1 MKKMNKKQNKKKKG
15 RQVLVNPLT
24 TDAKVTEVQIEQ
36 LKMCLQDKLQQLFS
50 RPFSSAQV
58 LDDLSDTA
66 KKELFD
72 LPKNER
78 AKKLK
83 LLKSQKKSEASKD
96 LLPKEYLSGLVL
108 GLKKCLKG
116 LEQKSLKALL
126 YDSEVNV
133 ESIKVLFDKGQIPML
148 ALPGMSGLV
157 RSITGFP
164 ALSLGL
170 PAKIQD
176 VKVEAFFEPLMTM
189 INQVPVIVN
198 ENVKK
203 ENNLPDLVPKKELL
217 AKVEHVQKPLETP
230 LKCPLVTLLKRDSIK
245 DRAWHPPEEVKEVID
260 EDVFMDDFI
269 SFGSKK
275 RSSGQ
280 SLKSSKYKKTKLE
293 IMK

>member
-1 MKKMNKKQNKKKKG
+1 MSTNKKQNKKKKG
-15 RQVLVNPLT
+15 RQVLANPMT
-24 TDAKVTEVQIEQ
+24 TEAKVTEVQIEQ
-36 LKMCLQDKLQQLFS
+36 LKICIQDKLEQLFM
-50 RPFSSAQV
+50 RPFSSALV
-58 LDDLSDTA
+58 LGDLSDTE

-83 LLKSQKKSEASKD
+83 LLKSQKKSNASKD
-96 LLPKEYLSGLVL
+96 LLPKEYLSGIVL

-116 LEQKSLKALL
+116 LEQKYLKALL

-133 ESIKVLFDKGQIPML
+133 ESIKVLFDKGQIPMVP
-148 ALPGMSGLV
+148 LPGMSGVV

-164 ALSLGL
+164 ALCLGL
-170 PAKIQD
+170 PAKIED

-189 INQVPVIVN
+189 INQVPVNVNAN
-198 ENVKK
+198 ENVVKK
-203 ENNLPDLVPKKELL
+203 ENKLPDLVPKKELL
-217 AKVEHVQKPLETP
+217 AKVQKPIKTP

-245 DRAWHPPEEVKEVID
+245 ERAWHPPEEVKEVIQ
-260 EDVFMDDFI
+260 EDAFMDDFI

-280 SLKSSKYKKTKLE
+280 PLKSSKYKKTKLE

>member
-1 MKKMNKKQNKKKKG
+1 M
-15 RQVLVNPLT
+15 T
-24 TDAKVTEVQIEQ
+24 TEAKVTEVQIEQ
-36 LKMCLQDKLQQLFS
+36 LKICIQDKLEQLFM
-50 RPFSSAQV
+50 RPFSSALV
-58 LDDLSDTA
+58 LGDLSDTE

-83 LLKSQKKSEASKD
+83 LLKSQKKSNASKD
-96 LLPKEYLSGLVL
+96 LLPKEYLSGIVL

-133 ESIKVLFDKGQIPML
+133 ESIKVLFDKGQIPMVP
-148 ALPGMSGLV
+148 LPGMSGVV

-164 ALSLGL
+164 ALCLGL
-170 PAKIQD
+170 PAKIED

-189 INQVPVIVN
+189 INQVPVNAN
-198 ENVKK
+198 ENLVVQK

-217 AKVEHVQKPLETP
+217 AKVESVQRPIKTP
-230 LKCPLVTLLKRDSIK
+230 LNCPLVTLLKRDSIK
-245 DRAWHPPEEVKEVID
+245 ERAWQPPEEVKEVIE
-260 EDVFMDDFI
+260 EDALMDDFI

-280 SLKSSKYKKTKLE
+280 PLNSLKYKKTKLE

>member
-1 MKKMNKKQNKKKKG
+1 M
-15 RQVLVNPLT
+15 T
-24 TDAKVTEVQIEQ
+24 TEAKVTEVQVEQ
-36 LKMCLQDKLQQLFS
+36 LKVCIQDKLQQLFT

-58 LDDLSDTA
+58 LGDLSDTD

-83 LLKSQKKSEASKD
+83 LLKSQKKNIASKD
-96 LLPKEYLSGLVL
+96 LLPKEYLSGIVL

-133 ESIKVLFDKGQIPML
+133 ESIKVLFDKGQIPMVP
-148 ALPGMSGLV
+148 LPGMSGVV

-164 ALSLGL
+164 ALCLGL
-170 PAKIQD
+170 PAKIED

-189 INQVPVIVN
+189 INQVPVNAN
-198 ENVKK
+198 ENVVKK

-217 AKVEHVQKPLETP
+217 AKVESVQKPIKTP

-245 DRAWHPPEEVKEVID
+245 ERAWHPPEEVKEVIQ
-260 EDVFMDDFI
+260 EDAFMDDFI

-280 SLKSSKYKKTKLE
+280 PLKSSKYKKTKLE

>member
-1 MKKMNKKQNKKKKG
+1 MSTNKKQNKKKKG
-15 RQVLVNPLT
+15 RQVLVNPMT
-24 TDAKVTEVQIEQ
+24 TEAKVTEVQIEQ
-36 LKMCLQDKLQQLFS
+36 LKICIQDKLEQLFT

-58 LDDLSDTA
+58 LGDLSDTD

-83 LLKSQKKSEASKD
+83 LLKSQKKNIASKD
-96 LLPKEYLSGLVL
+96 LLPKEYLSGIVL

-116 LEQKSLKALL
+116 LEQKYLKALL

-133 ESIKVLFDKGQIPML
+133 ESIKVLFDKGQIPMVP
-148 ALPGMSGLV
+148 LPGMSGVV

-164 ALSLGL
+164 ALCLGL
-170 PAKIQD
+170 PAKIED

-189 INQVPVIVN
+189 INQVPVNAN
-198 ENVKK
+198 ENLVIKK

-217 AKVEHVQKPLETP
+217 AKVQKPIKTP

-245 DRAWHPPEEVKEVID
+245 ERAWHPPEEVKEVIE
-260 EDVFMDDFI
+260 EDAFMDDFI

-280 SLKSSKYKKTKLE
+280 PLNSLKYKKTKLE

>member
-1 MKKMNKKQNKKKKG
+1 M
-15 RQVLVNPLT
+15 
-24 TDAKVTEVQIEQ
+24 
-36 LKMCLQDKLQQLFS
+36 
-50 RPFSSAQV
+50 
-58 LDDLSDTA
+58 
-66 KKELFD
+66 
-72 LPKNER
+72 PKNER

-83 LLKSQKKSEASKD
+83 LLKSQKKNIASKD
-96 LLPKEYLSGLVL
+96 LLPKEYLSGIVL

-133 ESIKVLFDKGQIPML
+133 ESIKVLFDKGQIPMVP
-148 ALPGMSGLV
+148 LPGMSGVV

-164 ALSLGL
+164 ALCLGL
-170 PAKIQD
+170 PAKIED

-189 INQVPVIVN
+189 INQVPVNVNAN
-198 ENVKK
+198 ENVVKK
-203 ENNLPDLVPKKELL
+203 ENKLPDLVPKKELL
-217 AKVEHVQKPLETP
+217 AKVQKPIKTP

-245 DRAWHPPEEVKEVID
+245 ERAWHPPEEVKEVIQ
-260 EDVFMDDFI
+260 EDAFMDDFI

-280 SLKSSKYKKTKLE
+280 PLKSSKYKKTKLE